1 MQDTIFALASAS
13 GKAGV
18 SVIRISGS
26 RSVAVLEALGG
37 KRPPPRGTRLCRLV
51 DAHGDI
57 LDQALVLY
65 FEEGASF
72 TGEDVVELQVHGSVA
87 VVRATL
93 RAIGETG
100 DARLAE
106 PGEFTRRALMNER
119 LDLIEVQ
126 GLGDLIEAETEGQRR
141 HALRVFDGEISER
154 IGAWRRDLIR
164 AIALVE
170 ATIDFV
176 DEDVPVDVTP
186 EVDGLL
192 TGVADALAREREG
205 FEGARRLKT
214 GFEVALLGAPNSG
227 KSSLINMLSQSDAAI
242 VTEVPGTTRDVLEVR
257 CDIGGLPVTLLD
269 TAGLRVS
276 DDVVERIGV
285 ERARERGRKADLRV
299 FLHESATGCIDDLGV
314 TNAEIIVRSKI
325 DLTPGVAGISTVTGE
340 GVPELLA
347 AIGEHLSERL
357 QDDGLI
363 SRERDLLALRDAETA
378 LRDILADEEQRLP
391 ELRAE
396 DIRHVVQRL
405 ETIIGSMHVEDV
417 LDEVF
422 ASFCIGK

>member
-119 LDLIEVQ
+119 LDLTEVQ

-141 HALRVFDGEISER
+141 HALRVFDGEIAER
-154 IGAWRRDLIR
+154 IGAWRRNLIR

-192 TGVADALAREREG
+192 TGVSDALAREREG

-242 VTEVPGTTRDVLEVR
+242 VTEIAGTTRDVLEVR

-299 FLHESATGCIDDLGV
+299 FLYEGVAGCVDDLGV
-314 TNAEIIVRSKI
+314 TNAEIIVRSKV

-347 AIGEHLSERL
+347 AIGEYLSERL

-363 SRERDLLALRDAETA
+363 SRERDLLALKDAETA
-378 LRDILADEEQRLP
+378 LHSILADEDRLLP
-391 ELRAE
+391 ELKAE
-396 DIRHVVQRL
+396 DIRYAVQRL